1 MKHLLTLLLFI
12 STSVMADEPF
22 NRAEEYYNCLNNLIN
37 NPEQGS
43 IWEIDKIC
51 GKPPSYEEKK
61 ALEKEDQRR
70 IQESRDEMERK
81 EQEKKDAFL
90 YEYQLRKQAEQDYL
104 NSPEG
109 KKETKR
115 KQKIQTKC
123 ANKASKAESDVG
135 ASLVYSACLKE
146 NNYY

>member
-22 NRAEEYYNCLNNLIN
+22 NRAEEYYNCINNLLAKE
-37 NPEQGS
+37 PEKLNRMR
-43 IWEIDKIC
+43 EIC
-51 GKPPSYEEKK
+51 GNSPTYEEKK
-61 ALEKEDQRR
+61 ALDKEMSRR
-70 IQESRDEMERK
+70 MQESFDAMERK
-81 EQEKKDAFL
+81 EQEKKDAYL
-90 YEYQLRKQAEQDYL
+90 YEYQLRKQAEEDYL

-115 KQKIQTKC
+115 KQKIQTIC

-135 ASLVYSACLKE
+135 ASLVYSTCLEE